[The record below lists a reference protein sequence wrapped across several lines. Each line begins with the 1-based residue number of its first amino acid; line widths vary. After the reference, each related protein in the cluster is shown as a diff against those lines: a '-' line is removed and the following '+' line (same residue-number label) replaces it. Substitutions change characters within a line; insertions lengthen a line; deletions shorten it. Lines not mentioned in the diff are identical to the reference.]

1 MLFDHHGRGT
11 KTEHHDPSLFSSFL
25 HLHKE
30 KLMELELHLGK
41 QSLTILGL
49 RKAKRFPQPEVTV
62 WCKEGFEKGFIKY
75 WWRSPRKR
83 VEFPFLEI

>member
-41 QSLTILGL
+41 QSLTILGPME
-49 RKAKRFPQPEVTV
+49 AKRFP
-62 WCKEGFEKGFIKY
+62 
-75 WWRSPRKR
+75 
-83 VEFPFLEI
+83 

>member
-41 QSLTILGL
+41 QSLTILGPMG
-49 RKAKRFPQPEVTV
+49 ANHFPQPEVTV
-62 WCKEGFEKGFIKY
+62 WCKEDFKKGFIKY
-75 WWRSPRKR
+75 
-83 VEFPFLEI
+83 